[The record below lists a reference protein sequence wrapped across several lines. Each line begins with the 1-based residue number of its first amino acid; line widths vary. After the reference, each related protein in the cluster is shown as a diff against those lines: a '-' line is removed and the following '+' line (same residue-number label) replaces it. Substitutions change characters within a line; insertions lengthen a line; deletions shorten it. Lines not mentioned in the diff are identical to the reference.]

1 MWWPKNERLGTSFT
15 VMANCCKFA
24 ILGGTLMV
32 LIAGLFN
39 LGDANVSLC
48 FSPCGGTYTFTV

>member
-1 MWWPKNERLGTSFT
+1 
-15 VMANCCKFA
+15 
-24 ILGGTLMV
+24 MV